1 MKNKFKNFIS
11 VLLVCVLLVVSIPMQ
26 SFAAFE
32 ELKVPVI
39 QEIKLNKSSQA
50 VSLKEVDDYFTSVL
64 ETLVKYDIDL
74 GNISDE
80 QLSIYVSLLNY
91 NLYLS
96 AFEYELDIILSTGKT
111 YTVPIEEGEIEL
123 NRIYN
128 IETDCYINYGA
139 YLEAKE
145 KGADEIEI
153 NLCASTYNKLTNNY
167 CYDSEYT
174 TTDEWTLVDM
184 YIKSIT
190 PLSGVSEKIYADADY
205 CDINGAEFLIE
216 YSDGTTDTAKV
227 FRNTSADANP
237 YDSLEDYTLNG
248 SPLYACYLMN
258 YDDVTEETTAEYFF
272 AYLDAVYTQ
281 SVEVVEESLI
291 SDIEITDCVFDSK
304 TAHLNSIK
312 YEINYADGN
321 VKTFTKEFNEE
332 ENEML
337 HYGVNINAFDGY
349 VVCVDISMDSGEMNM
364 ETMII
369 DNYYITASVGGHYD
383 SFVIENPYKDIT
395 NTALRIIVFI
405 LNLISN
411 IRNFLFRFA

>member
-190 PLSGVSEKIYADADY
+190 PLSGISEKIYADADY
-205 CDINGAEFLIE
+205 CDIDGAEFLIE

-227 FRNTSADANP
+227 FRNTSAYANP

-364 ETMII
+364 ETMIT

>member
-258 YDDVTEETTAEYFF
+258 YDDVTEETTAEYIL
-272 AYLDAVYTQ
+272 AYIDAFYTQ
-281 SVEVVEESLI
+281 SGEVVEESLI

>member
-1 MKNKFKNFIS
+1 M
-11 VLLVCVLLVVSIPMQ
+11 VCVLLVVSIPMQ

-50 VSLKEVDDYFTSVL
+50 ASLKEVDDYFTSVL

-190 PLSGVSEKIYADADY
+190 PLSGISEKIYADADY
-205 CDINGAEFLIE
+205 CDIDGAEFLIE

-227 FRNTSADANP
+227 FRNTSAYANP

>member
-190 PLSGVSEKIYADADY
+190 PLSGISEKIYADADY
-205 CDINGAEFLIE
+205 CDIDGAEFLIE

-227 FRNTSADANP
+227 FRNTSAYANP

-349 VVCVDISMDSGEMNM
+349 VVCVDVSMDSGEMNM

>member
-190 PLSGVSEKIYADADY
+190 PLSGISEKIYADADY
-205 CDINGAEFLIE
+205 CDIDGAEFLIE

-227 FRNTSADANP
+227 FRNTSAYANP

>member
-11 VLLVCVLLVVSIPMQ
+11 VLLVCVLLVMSMPMQ

-32 ELKVPVI
+32 NLKVPVI
-39 QEIKLNKSSQA
+39 QEIKLNESSQA
-50 VSLKEVDDYFTSVL
+50 VSLKEVDDHFTSVL
-64 ETLVKYDIDL
+64 ETLEENYVELK
-74 GNISDE
+74 NISDE
-80 QLSIYVSLLNY
+80 QLSFYLSLLNY

-96 AFEYELDIILSTGKT
+96 AFEFELDVTLSTGKT
-111 YTVPIEEGEIEL
+111 YSVSVDEGEIEI

>member
-39 QEIKLNKSSQA
+39 QEIKINKSSQA

-123 NRIYN
+123 NSIYN

-190 PLSGVSEKIYADADY
+190 PLSGISEKIYADADY
-205 CDINGAEFLIE
+205 CDIDGAEFLIE

-227 FRNTSADANP
+227 FRNTSAYANP

-349 VVCVDISMDSGEMNM
+349 IVCVDISMDSGEMNM
-364 ETMII
+364 ETMIT

>member
-1 MKNKFKNFIS
+1 MKNKIKNFIS

-123 NRIYN
+123 NSIYN

-190 PLSGVSEKIYADADY
+190 PLSGISEKIYADADY
-205 CDINGAEFLIE
+205 CDIDGAEFLIE

-227 FRNTSADANP
+227 FRNTSAYANP

-349 VVCVDISMDSGEMNM
+349 VVCVDVSMDSGEMNM

-411 IRNFLFRFA
+411 IRNYLFRFA